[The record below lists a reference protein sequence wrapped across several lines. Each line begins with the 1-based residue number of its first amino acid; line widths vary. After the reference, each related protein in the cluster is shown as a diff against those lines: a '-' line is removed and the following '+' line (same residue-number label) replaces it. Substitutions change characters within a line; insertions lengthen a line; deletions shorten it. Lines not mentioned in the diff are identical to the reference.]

1 MSSNLSISDL
11 SAIVSTIANLLL
23 WVTTWRTL
31 KLLSAQV
38 NHQIASSDSLAQH
51 QIVDA
56 HRDLFLSILNNPA
69 LLESFAKANQLD
81 PSVWGLQKM
90 ADFLINQ
97 VLVAYLNFTNGL
109 ISKTQFEGFQRDAQ
123 NVFAYASVRERWNH
137 TRAVHSAEFRNF
149 VKTKLLWK
157 AVPQV

>member
-1 MSSNLSISDL
+1 MSSSLSISDL

-38 NHQIASSDSLAQH
+38 HHQIASSDSLAQH

-56 HRDLFLSILNNPA
+56 YRDLFLSILTNPA
-69 LLESFAKANQLD
+69 LLESFAKANHLD
-81 PSVWGLQKM
+81 PSVWSLQKI

-97 VLVAYLNFTNGL
+97 ALVAYLNFMNGL
-109 ISKTQFEGFQRDAQ
+109 ISSTQFEGLQRDAQ
-123 NVFAYASVRERWNH
+123 NLFAYPSVRERWDH
-137 TRAVHSAEFRNF
+137 TRAVHSEEFRHF
-149 VKTKLLWK
+149 VETKLLWK
-157 AVPQV
+157 EVPQG

>member
-1 MSSNLSISDL
+1 MPWSFNIRDL
-11 SAIVSTIANLLL
+11 SAIASTIANLLL

-38 NHQIASSDSLAQH
+38 NHQIASSDSLAQY

-81 PSVWGLQKM
+81 PNVWGLQKM

-109 ISKTQFEGFQRDAQ
+109 ISFTQFEGFQRDAQ
-123 NVFAYASVRERWNH
+123 SLFAYPLVRERWHH

-149 VKTKLLWK
+149 VETKLLWK
-157 AVPQV
+157 EVPEV